1 MFVRMEMLNNLEPL
15 LKTFWF
21 VSIPTSLIFIVQSIM
36 SIVGAHATEGFDANF
51 DTHTDGH
58 GDADGFHLFS
68 FRNLINFLLGFGWT
82 GISFY
87 GLINNQY
94 ALIAVALIVGVI
106 FVWLFFFII
115 SQLQRLAEDN
125 SFQIKDTLYKEAE
138 VYLKIPAKR
147 QGMGKVLISVKGA
160 IHELE
165 AMTDGEEIP
174 SGAKATVTAIE
185 DNQLL
190 IVKPL

>member
-1 MFVRMEMLNNLEPL
+1 MFVHMEMLNNLEPL
-15 LKTFWF
+15 LKTFWY
-21 VSIPTSLIFIVQSIM
+21 VAIPTSLIFIVQSIM
-36 SIVGAHATEGFDANF
+36 SLIGAHASEGFDTDF
-51 DTHTDGH
+51 DTHTDGGGH
-58 GDADGFHLFS
+58 GDGFHLFS
-68 FRNLINFLLGFGWT
+68 FRNFVNFLLGFGWT

-87 GLINNQY
+87 GFIHNQY
-94 ALIAVALIVGVI
+94 VLIGVAILIGVI

-125 SFQIKDTLYKEAE
+125 SFQIMDTLYKEADI
-138 VYLKIPAKR
+138 YLKIPAKR
-147 QGMGKVLISVKGA
+147 QGMGKVLISVNGA
-160 IHELE
+160 VHELE

-174 SGAKATVTAIE
+174 SGTKAMVTAIE